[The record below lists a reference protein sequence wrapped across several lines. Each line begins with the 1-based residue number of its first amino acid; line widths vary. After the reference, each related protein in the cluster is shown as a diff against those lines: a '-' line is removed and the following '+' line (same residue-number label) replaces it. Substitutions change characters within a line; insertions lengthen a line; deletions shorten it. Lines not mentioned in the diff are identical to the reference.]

1 MNVLFDFDGTIA
13 DSFDAVLAIANRLAV
28 NFGYPIT
35 PPETVEYLRQL
46 GSREV
51 LQVVQVS
58 PFKLPFLLRRL
69 RAELNQEITQLKP
82 FPGIPEALADLKNQ
96 GHSLGIATSNS
107 VENVRLF
114 LQANHLSN
122 HFDFLASGLTIF
134 GKSRILRQMIRQ
146 EDILSQQVIYVGDE
160 TRDIEAAHQLKLPV
174 IAVAWGFNSVE
185 TLRRHNPDYLAKS
198 PQDLPAIVAS
208 HQGLDKVT
216 YKKKN

>member
-13 DSFDAVLAIANRLAV
+13 DSFDAVLAIANRLAA

-114 LQANHLSN
+114 LQANQLSN

-134 GKSRILRQMIRQ
+134 GKSRILRQMMRQ
-146 EDILSQQVIYVGDE
+146 QGISPQQVIYVGDE

-198 PQDLPAIVAS
+198 PQALPAIVAS
-208 HQGLDKVT
+208 HQGLDRVT
-216 YKKKN
+216 SRERN

>member
-13 DSFDAVLAIANRLAV
+13 DSFDAVLAIANRLAA

-35 PPETVEYLRQL
+35 PPETVEYLRKL

-114 LQANHLSN
+114 LHANHLSN

-134 GKSRILRQMIRQ
+134 GKSRILRQMMRQ
-146 EDILSQQVIYVGDE
+146 QGISPQQVIYVGDE

-185 TLRRHNPDYLAKS
+185 TLKRHNPDYLAKS
-198 PQDLPAIVAS
+198 PRSLPAIVAS
-208 HQGLDKVT
+208 HQGLDRVT
-216 YKKKN
+216 SRERS

>member
-13 DSFDAVLAIANRLAV
+13 DSFDAVLAIANRLAA

-35 PPETVEYLRQL
+35 PPETVEYLRKL
-46 GSREV
+46 GSREI
-51 LQVVQVS
+51 LQVIQVS

-114 LQANHLSN
+114 LQANQLSN

-134 GKSRILRQMIRQ
+134 GKSRILRQMMRQ
-146 EDILSQQVIYVGDE
+146 QGISPQQVIYVGDE

-198 PQDLPAIVAS
+198 PQALPAIVAS
-208 HQGLDKVT
+208 HQGLDRVT
-216 YKKKN
+216 ARERD

>member
-13 DSFDAVLAIANRLAV
+13 DSFDAVLAIANRLAA

-114 LQANHLSN
+114 LQANQLSN

-134 GKSRILRQMIRQ
+134 GKSRILRQMMRQ
-146 EDILSQQVIYVGDE
+146 QGISPQQVIYVGDE

-198 PQDLPAIVAS
+198 PQALPAIVAS
-208 HQGLDKVT
+208 HQGLDRVT
-216 YKKKN
+216 SRERS